1 MKQNIYSEKSTFDTA
16 RAICHIN
23 NAEEKIYHVYFATL
37 HYPKMVE
44 KQFNKI
50 NQFAKKTGQD
60 TPGITSCKD
69 LADSRSNKPI
79 IELQS
84 HFHLI
89 IIFVDHPEVTELIEF
104 SKATLGGW
112 FKEFVRDTSLNN
124 TIQYA
129 TKLDGYDTRE
139 GSIITTKTY
148 PFDYLPRNKQRKY
161 MKDNIER
168 YVSLLRA
175 KNFVELKYL

>member
-1 MKQNIYSEKSTFDTA
+1 MKQNIYSAKSTFDTA

-23 NAEEKIYHVYFATL
+23 NAEENIYHVYFATL

-50 NQFAKKTGQD
+50 NQFAKKIQQEV
-60 TPGITSCKD
+60 PGIISCKD

-89 IIFVDHPEVTELIEF
+89 MIFVDHPEVTELIEF

-168 YVSLLRA
+168 YISLLRA
-175 KNFVELKYL
+175 KNFVERKYL

>member
-23 NAEEKIYHVYFATL
+23 NAEENKYHVYFATL

-60 TPGITSCKD
+60 TPGIISCKD

-89 IIFVDHPEVTELIEF
+89 IIFVEHPEVTKLIEF

>member
-1 MKQNIYSEKSTFDTA
+1 MKQNIYSAKANFDTA

-23 NAEEKIYHVYFATL
+23 NAEENNYHIYFATL

-44 KQFNKI
+44 TQFNKI
-50 NQFAKKTGQD
+50 NQFAKKTRQD
-60 TPGITSCKD
+60 VPGIISCKD

-84 HFHLI
+84 HFHLLM
-89 IIFVDHPEVTELIEF
+89 IFVDHPEVNALIEF

-112 FKEFVRDTSLNN
+112 FREFVRETSLNN

-129 TKLDGYDTRE
+129 TKLDGYDSRE

-148 PFDYLPRNKQRKY
+148 PFDYLQPDKQRRY

-168 YVSLLRA
+168 YVSLLRIED
-175 KNFVELKYL
+175 FVERRYL

>member
-1 MKQNIYSEKSTFDTA
+1 MKQNIYTAKATFDTA

-23 NAEEKIYHVYFATL
+23 IAEEKYYHVYFVTL

-50 NQFAKKTGQD
+50 NRFAKKIRQD
-60 TPGITSCKD
+60 VPGIISCKD

-89 IIFVDHPEVTELIEF
+89 MIFVDHPEVTALIEF
-104 SKATLGGW
+104 SKAALGGW
-112 FKEFVRDTSLNN
+112 FKEFVRETSLNN

-129 TKLDGYDTRE
+129 TKLDGYDSRE
-139 GSIITTKTY
+139 GSIITTKIY
-148 PFDYLPRNKQRKY
+148 PFDYLSPNKQRRY
-161 MKDNIER
+161 MQDNIER
-168 YVSLLRA
+168 YVSILRIED
-175 KNFVELKYL
+175 FVERRYL